1 MVSHELWSPLT
12 AVLGA
17 VQVLK
22 KGLYDDPSVP
32 KLLDIIERNTKVQL
46 STLENLLDVSRIVAG
61 ILKLADSDTNDPVN
75 IGNPHEMTIE
85 GIAKTII
92 KMTGSKSRIIYQD
105 LPVDDPKVRQ
115 PDITKARTLLGWE
128 PKVKLEQG
136 LVKTIE
142 YFKRKM
148 GV

>member
-1 MVSHELWSPLT
+1 
-12 AVLGA
+12 
-17 VQVLK
+17 
-22 KGLYDDPSVP
+22 
-32 KLLDIIERNTKVQL
+32 
-46 STLENLLDVSRIVAG
+46 
-61 ILKLADSDTNDPVN
+61 
-75 IGNPHEMTIE
+75 
-85 GIAKTII
+85 
-92 KMTGSKSRIIYQD
+92 
-105 LPVDDPKVRQ
+105 VRQ

>member
-1 MVSHELWSPLT
+1 M
-12 AVLGA
+12 
-17 VQVLK
+17 
-22 KGLYDDPSVP
+22 
-32 KLLDIIERNTKVQL
+32 
-46 STLENLLDVSRIVAG
+46 
-61 ILKLADSDTNDPVN
+61 DSNVNEPVN

-92 KMTGSKSRIIYQD
+92 QMTGSKSKIIYQD

>member
-1 MVSHELWSPLT
+1 LNE
-12 AVLGA
+12 
-17 VQVLK
+17 
-22 KGLYDDPSVP
+22 
-32 KLLDIIERNTKVQL
+32 
-46 STLENLLDVSRIVAG
+46 
-61 ILKLADSDTNDPVN
+61 PVN

-85 GIAKTII
+85 GIAKAII
-92 KMTGSKSRIIYQD
+92 QMTGSKSKIIYQD

-142 YFKRKM
+142 YFKHKM